1 MAAPVQGMVSLVPS
15 MTETVCRLGAS
26 SYLVGVTRYCVEP
39 EEELRSVQRVGGTK
53 NPKLETI
60 AGLDPDLILANS
72 EENKPEHISWLA
84 DRFEVLEAMPRTIPE
99 AAEAVR
105 ELGRRLM
112 REEEL
117 QDLLL
122 EIEAQI
128 TRANVERMQATPV
141 KVFYAIWK
149 KPWMSINRDT
159 YIHDVLTR
167 AGAANVCAD
176 RDERY
181 PVVPDEE
188 LAELGAKVVLL
199 PSEPYA
205 FADEDRA
212 RALTEKSF
220 GDQASVL
227 TVDGRDYCWHGARS
241 GRGLEQALDLLKRFR
256 AG

>member
-1 MAAPVQGMVSLVPS
+1 MAAPVQRIVSLVPS
-15 MTETVCRLGAS
+15 MTETVCRLGVS
-26 SYLVGVTRYCVEP
+26 NYLVGVTRYCVEP

-122 EIEAQI
+122 EIEVQI

-181 PVVPDEE
+181 PVVRDEE
-188 LAELGAKVVLL
+188 IAELGAKVVLL
-199 PSEPYA
+199 PSEPYV
-205 FADEDRA
+205 FTDEDRA
-212 RALTEKSF
+212 MALAEKSF
-220 GDQASVL
+220 GDEASVH

-241 GRGLEQALDLLKRFR
+241 GSGLEQALDLLKRFR
-256 AG
+256 EG

>member
-1 MAAPVQGMVSLVPS
+1 

-39 EEELRSVQRVGGTK
+39 EEGLRSVQRVGGTK

-122 EIEAQI
+122 EIEAQ
-128 TRANVERMQATPV
+128 AA
-141 KVFYAIWK
+141 
-149 KPWMSINRDT
+149 PWHS
-159 YIHDVLTR
+159 H
-167 AGAANVCAD
+167 GW
-176 RDERY
+176 
-181 PVVPDEE
+181 
-188 LAELGAKVVLL
+188 L
-199 PSEPYA
+199 PWRP
-205 FADEDRA
+205 
-212 RALTEKSF
+212 
-220 GDQASVL
+220 
-227 TVDGRDYCWHGARS
+227 
-241 GRGLEQALDLLKRFR
+241 
-256 AG
+256 